1 MVSRSKI
8 ESVLRE
14 IFGDEITDETEE
26 RIAIINRGFDE
37 RDESLRGY
45 GDFEGDGDEVEF
57 RGREILEPSDV
68 NWQAKY
74 NSLHQRYLDK
84 FFGGNVA
91 SEGDD
96 TVELDTTEEV
106 DPELKIEDVLMKEEE
121 D

>member
-1 MVSRSKI
+1 MVSSGKI

-14 IFGDEITDETEE
+14 MFGDEITDETEE
-26 RIAIINRGFDE
+26 RIAIINRGFYE
-37 RDESLRGY
+37 RDEALREY

-57 RGREILEPSDV
+57 RGREISEPSDV

-106 DPELKIEDVLMKEEE
+106 DPELKIEDVLMKGE
-121 D
+121 DD